1 MLLAQRD
8 LEEVAT
14 GSGEGAMPYNVI
26 SYAARFTYGFDNRY
40 FAEIN
45 MGYNGSEQFAP
56 DTRFGFFPAFSGGWV
71 VTNENFLKGNKVLTN
86 LKLRASY
93 GKVGS
98 DQLGGSRFLYMD
110 NNTYSAGSGIV
121 SGYGSISEGRIGNK
135 DLHWEVSRKQNYGVD
150 VQLFSSWSLTFDYFI
165 EKRSDI
171 LKTRGLNPYFAGIIT
186 WPTMNLGKTD
196 NRGFE
201 LELNFNKQVTKEQT
215 TSLEITPEKMEIDVG
230 ENQFIET
237 NLKDV
242 TFKSDDHNIATV
254 SDSGRVKGIK
264 NGTTTITVTAGN
276 QKKTCQVT
284 VKSSQAVIT
293 AINASSTL
301 MQENYDYSANNLI
314 DQNNSTAWSDGI
326 DGDGIGETL
335 TFVFEQE
342 SSINEINILNGYCK
356 SEDLYYKNSRIK
368 KVTLIFDDGEEQ
380 IDIEDIYNQSQ
391 SFKLANQHQSKQ
403 MVLRIDEVYTGNKY
417 SDTCVSEISVK

>member
-1 MLLAQRD
+1 MKCPKCGFENEKASFFCENCVTKIGKNRIDNKKIKIIIITLIIVIA
-8 LEEVAT
+8 V
-14 GSGEGAMPYNVI
+14 GSG
-26 SYAARFTYGFDNRY
+26 
-40 FAEIN
+40 
-45 MGYNGSEQFAP
+45 GY
-56 DTRFGFFPAFSGGWV
+56 
-71 VTNENFLKGNKVLTN
+71 
-86 LKLRASY
+86 
-93 GKVGS
+93 
-98 DQLGGSRFLYMD
+98 FLY
-110 NNTYSAGSGIV
+110 
-121 SGYGSISEGRIGNK
+121 
-135 DLHWEVSRKQNYGVD
+135 QNVFKNDKPEYD
-150 VQLFSSWSLTFDYFI
+150 T
-165 EKRSDI
+165 
-171 LKTRGLNPYFAGIIT
+171 
-186 WPTMNLGKTD
+186 
-196 NRGFE
+196 
-201 LELNFNKQVTKEQT
+201 NKQVTKEQT

-276 QKKTCQVT
+276 QKETCQVT

>member
-1 MLLAQRD
+1 MKCPKCGFENEKASSFCENCGTKLGKNRIDNKKIKIIIITLII
-8 LEEVAT
+8 VIVV
-14 GSGEGAMPYNVI
+14 GSG
-26 SYAARFTYGFDNRY
+26 
-40 FAEIN
+40 
-45 MGYNGSEQFAP
+45 GY
-56 DTRFGFFPAFSGGWV
+56 
-71 VTNENFLKGNKVLTN
+71 
-86 LKLRASY
+86 
-93 GKVGS
+93 
-98 DQLGGSRFLYMD
+98 FLY
-110 NNTYSAGSGIV
+110 
-121 SGYGSISEGRIGNK
+121 
-135 DLHWEVSRKQNYGVD
+135 QNVFKNDKPEYD
-150 VQLFSSWSLTFDYFI
+150 T
-165 EKRSDI
+165 
-171 LKTRGLNPYFAGIIT
+171 
-186 WPTMNLGKTD
+186 
-196 NRGFE
+196 
-201 LELNFNKQVTKEQT
+201 NKQVTKEQT

-237 NLKDV
+237 NLKAV

-276 QKKTCQVT
+276 QKETCQVT

>member
-1 MLLAQRD
+1 MKCPKCGFENEKASFFCENCGTK
-8 LEEVAT
+8 LEKNRIDNKKIKIIIITLIIVIVV
-14 GSGEGAMPYNVI
+14 GSG
-26 SYAARFTYGFDNRY
+26 
-40 FAEIN
+40 
-45 MGYNGSEQFAP
+45 GY
-56 DTRFGFFPAFSGGWV
+56 
-71 VTNENFLKGNKVLTN
+71 
-86 LKLRASY
+86 
-93 GKVGS
+93 
-98 DQLGGSRFLYMD
+98 FLY
-110 NNTYSAGSGIV
+110 
-121 SGYGSISEGRIGNK
+121 
-135 DLHWEVSRKQNYGVD
+135 QNVFKNDKPEYD
-150 VQLFSSWSLTFDYFI
+150 T
-165 EKRSDI
+165 
-171 LKTRGLNPYFAGIIT
+171 
-186 WPTMNLGKTD
+186 
-196 NRGFE
+196 
-201 LELNFNKQVTKEQT
+201 NKQVTKEQT

-276 QKKTCQVT
+276 QKETCQVT

-403 MVLRIDEVYTGNKY
+403 MVLRIDEVYAGNKY